1 MGKEEQVTNIM
12 NMKGE
17 NVPAINPF
25 ELGGDLTV
33 WVNKIIAW
41 LIIIAVIAAI
51 GYIIY
56 AGLIFITSGGQPEK
70 YEKAL
75 KTIGH
80 TILGLFVVFAAVA
93 MVAFVA
99 KMFGFDFVTELID
112 FQLVWQD
119 IQELLQDLSGSYKG
133 GDFDTDTIKF

>member
-1 MGKEEQVTNIM
+1 MQETRPGITLSDMPEV
-12 NMKGE
+12 
-17 NVPAINPF
+17 NPF
-25 ELGGDLTV
+25 ILEGDLTI

-41 LIIIAVIAAI
+41 LIVIAVIAAI

-56 AGLIFITSGGQPEK
+56 AGLVFITSGGQPEK

-93 MVAFVA
+93 IVAFVA
-99 KMFGFDFVTELID
+99 KLFGFDFVTHLID
-112 FQLVWQD
+112 FSLVWHD
-119 IQELLQDLSGSYKG
+119 IQDLIQNLTGSYSG
-133 GDFDTDTIKF
+133 RDNLEIPIL